1 MQTTRDLPLS
11 VSASIHLIP
20 SVATPVGM
28 PSRCIAP
35 STDPTASDSGWF
47 TGTVAMTNPGMCSIS
62 RRMSVTSVY
71 PSTLTI
77 GDTRT
82 LDVRN
87 WGPSCVLTPLRGGI
101 IDPEMT
107 MADTLS
113 PRTSSSSDTALSI
126 TSIMSAS
133 DAPIGIRFEGYFIG
147 VSEGVR
153 RIPKAG
159 FGCLAHS
166 HIRRKPLLNRP
177 YVQRPLGWKPG
188 DPGCLCRWV

>member
-1 MQTTRDLPLS
+1 
-11 VSASIHLIP
+11 
-20 SVATPVGM
+20 
-28 PSRCIAP
+28 
-35 STDPTASDSGWF
+35 
-47 TGTVAMTNPGMCSIS
+47 
-62 RRMSVTSVY
+62 MSVTSVY

-113 PRTSSSSDTALSI
+113 PRTSSSSDTAFSI

-133 DAPIGIRFEGYFIG
+133 DAPIGI
-147 VSEGVR
+147 
-153 RIPKAG
+153 
-159 FGCLAHS
+159 
-166 HIRRKPLLNRP
+166 
-177 YVQRPLGWKPG
+177 
-188 DPGCLCRWV
+188 